1 MDRATALSLWKDV
14 LAGSVRA
21 EGPDL
26 SARQAAIMMRIYLE
40 PGPHT
45 VRGLAGALH
54 LGKPAVSRALDAL
67 TTLDFVRRRKDERDL
82 RNVLVQ
88 RTSAGTDY
96 LSELGDRILACEQAL
111 DISSETL
118 EALRETQREAHR
130 ETDRERLG
138 ETSAAA
144 SGKPSARSAA

>member
-14 LAGSVRA
+14 LANSVRA

-26 SARQAAIMMRIYLE
+26 SARQAAIMMWIYLE

-45 VRGLAGALH
+45 VRGLAGALR

-88 RTSAGTDY
+88 RTARGSDY
-96 LSELGDRILACEQAL
+96 LSELGDRICACEQAL
-111 DISSETL
+111 EISGETL
-118 EALRETQREAHR
+118 EALKEVHARAQSEAKPQ
-130 ETDRERLG
+130 D
-138 ETSAAA
+138 A
-144 SGKPSARSAA
+144 SGNSPTRSAA

>member
-14 LAGSVRA
+14 LANSVKA

-26 SARQAAIMMRIYLE
+26 SARQAAILMRIYLE

-45 VRGLAGALH
+45 VRGLAGALN

-67 TTLDFVRRRKDERDL
+67 TALDFVRRRKDEQDL

-88 RTSAGTDY
+88 RTTQGADY
-96 LSELGDRILACEQAL
+96 LCEFGDRICQCELKMGELKMGELKMGEPAIGGFPLHQQA
-111 DISSETL
+111 E
-118 EALRETQREAHR
+118 
-130 ETDRERLG
+130 
-138 ETSAAA
+138 
-144 SGKPSARSAA
+144 SARSAA

>member
-14 LAGSVRA
+14 LANSVKA

-26 SARQAAIMMRIYLE
+26 SARQAAILMRIYLE

-45 VRGLAGALH
+45 VRGLAGALN

-67 TTLDFVRRRKDERDL
+67 TALDFVRRRKDEQDL

-88 RTSAGTDY
+88 RTTQGADY
-96 LSELGDRILACEQAL
+96 LCEFGDRICQCELKMGELKMGEQAIGGFPL
-111 DISSETL
+111 HQQAE
-118 EALRETQREAHR
+118 
-130 ETDRERLG
+130 
-138 ETSAAA
+138 
-144 SGKPSARSAA
+144 SARSAA